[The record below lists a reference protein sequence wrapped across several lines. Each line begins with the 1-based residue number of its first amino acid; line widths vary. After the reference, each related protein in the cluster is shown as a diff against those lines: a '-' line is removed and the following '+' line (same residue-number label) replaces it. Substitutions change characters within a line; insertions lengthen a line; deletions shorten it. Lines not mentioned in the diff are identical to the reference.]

1 MTKLHSEK
9 RVSAFECLR
18 VFKRIVLY
26 ITLYALTRFNK
37 KVY

>member
-9 RVSAFECLR
+9 RVSAFEC
-18 VFKRIVLY
+18 FKKLVLY
-26 ITLYALTRFNK
+26 ITLYGLTHFNE